1 MKRNK
6 IFRSLAFVIIMTTSA
21 CSLIK
26 PKCQRLK
33 LSEIFNVKYKNIVMV
48 EYGEDGICRP
58 TVAGLQEVI
67 NLRYENP
74 NETYFWNYKQCKWI
88 TKSEDEQLINAALD
102 SIKLPLKN

>member
-1 MKRNK
+1 
-6 IFRSLAFVIIMTTSA
+6 
-21 CSLIK
+21 
-26 PKCQRLK
+26 
-33 LSEIFNVKYKNIVMV
+33 MV
-48 EYGEDGICRP
+48 EYGEDVICRP